1 MPMNFTTLG
10 ESPYKAYITRE
21 PFLFYEMRVT
31 ARLINEGVSDEQIVD
46 KIVSENLFQYPT
58 EKSIK
63 GMARACI
70 ARLESMNDTSLIAA
84 IAEQPQDVAKQICLY
99 AFMKQHRLVRDFML
113 SVIGSKY
120 QQQDFSFSRSDVN
133 VFFIQL
139 QEQDDTVAGW
149 SDSTITKL
157 KQILM
162 RILVENEYLDNLKAD
177 HLNPVMLYGILENA
191 IRMNSDEAMLPA
203 FNSFN

>member
-31 ARLINEGVSDEQIVD
+31 ARLINEGVSDEQIVE

>member
-70 ARLESMNDTSLIAA
+70 ARLKSMNDTSLIAA

>member
-1 MPMNFTTLG
+1 MPMDFTTLG

-31 ARLINEGVSDEQIVD
+31 ARLIKEGLSDDQIVD

-70 ARLESMNDTSLIAA
+70 VRLRALDDISLIRAVAA
-84 IAEQPQDVAKQICLY
+84 QPHDVAKQICLY

-113 SVIGSKY
+113 NIIGNKY
-120 QQQDFSFSRSDVN
+120 QQQDFFFSRSAIN

-139 QEQDDTVAGW
+139 QEQDDTVASW

-162 RILVENEYLDNLKAD
+162 RVLVENEYIDTLKSE
-177 HLNPVMLYGILENA
+177 HLNPVMLFGILENA
-191 IRMNSDEAMLPA
+191 IRMNGDEAMLPA
-203 FNSFN
+203 FNNFN

>member
-1 MPMNFTTLG
+1 VPMNFSTLG
-10 ESPYKAYITRE
+10 QSPYKAYITRE
-21 PFLFYEMRVT
+21 PFLFYEMRIT
-31 ARLINEGVSDEQIVD
+31 ARLIKEGLSDDQIVD
-46 KIVSENLFQYPT
+46 RIVSENLFQYPT

-70 ARLESMNDTSLIAA
+70 VRLRSLDDTSLICA
-84 IAEQPQDVAKQICLY
+84 IAVQPQNVAKQICLY

-113 SVIGSKY
+113 NVIGNKY
-120 QQQDFSFSRSDVN
+120 QQQDFFFSRSEIN

-139 QEQDDTVAGW
+139 QEQDDTVASW

-162 RILVENEYLDNLKAD
+162 RVLVENEYIDNLKSE
-177 HLNPVMLYGILENA
+177 HLNPVMLFGILENA
-191 IRMNSDEAMLPA
+191 IRMNGDEAMLPA
-203 FNSFN
+203 FNNFN